1 MSLLLPKLLASSGP
15 VTHIAPSG
23 LFHFHGFVITNSMLY
38 GWICIVIMTALF
50 IWVAHHMTIKPKKGI
65 IQIVEVIAEFIIST
79 VETAFED
86 KRRARKYVPYF
97 VTLFFFLLFNNWS
110 GLLPIANDA
119 FTAHGAPLLRPM
131 TGDLNAT
138 LAAAVVTMIY
148 VYVSSIRESGSIRKY
163 LGHFFVGSP
172 LNPMFFVLGLLEML
186 SDFTRVISLS
196 LRLFLNIAIGEIIVA
211 VFAYLGHVIAPL
223 SAVTF
228 YLIDMFDGA
237 LQAFIF
243 TILTIM
249 YLAIVVNH
257 ITSPEEDAGSEGL
270 TDEAV
275 PETMGV
281 FPPNSE
287 VVS

>member
-1 MSLLLPKLLASSGP
+1 MNGLLRTLASSGP

-23 LFHFHGFVITNSMLY
+23 IFHFHNLVITNSMFY
-38 GWICIVIMTALF
+38 GWICVVVMTVLF
-50 IWVAHHMTIKPKKGI
+50 VWAAHRITIKPKKGLTQI
-65 IQIVEVIAEFIIST
+65 IEVVAEFIINT

-86 KRRARKYVPYF
+86 KKRAKKYIPYF

-110 GLLPIANDA
+110 GLLPFANEA
-119 FTAHGAPLLRPM
+119 LTAHGAPLLRPM

-138 LAAAVVTMIY
+138 FAAAVVTMLY
-148 VYVSSIRESGSIRKY
+148 VYISSIREAGSLKSY
-163 LGHFFVGSP
+163 FNHFFVGSP
-172 LNPMFFVLGLLEML
+172 WNPLYLVLGLLEML

-196 LRLFLNIAIGEIIVA
+196 LRLFLNIAIGEIVVA
-211 VFAYLGHVIAPL
+211 VFAYLGHDIAPL
-223 SAVTF
+223 SSVAF

-257 ITSPEEDAGSEGL
+257 VTDHEDQPDLTDDTSPETIG
-270 TDEAV
+270 V
-275 PETMGV
+275 IPETG
-281 FPPNSE
+281 E
-287 VVS
+287 VS